1 MSSGETLLQA
11 FGLRRTFKQGGISL
25 DILRGIDLEVRQ
37 GEAIC
42 IMGPSGA
49 GKSTLLH
56 ILGTLDRPT
65 LGRIYFRGEEI
76 TAWSDHRL
84 SQFRNQ
90 KMGFVFQ
97 FHHLLAE
104 LTALENVALPLLI
117 GGESKSVAT
126 RQAEELLDLLGLR
139 DRKTHYPTELSGGER
154 SRVAI
159 ARALIRKPEL
169 LLADEPTGN
178 LDTEN
183 DLRVQQIFFEVK
195 KQFNLTF
202 LAVTHDEKFASRFPR
217 VLRLKDGQWA

>member
-1 MSSGETLLQA
+1 MSSPLMQA
-11 FGLRRTFKQGGISL
+11 FSIQKTYNQGDSSL
-25 DILRGIDLEVRQ
+25 NILRGIDLEIQQ

-56 ILGTLDRPT
+56 ILGTLDKPT

-76 TAWSDHRL
+76 TSWSDQKI
-84 SQFRNQ
+84 SQFRNE

-104 LTALENVALPLLI
+104 LSALENICLPLLI
-117 GGESKSVAT
+117 AGESRAT
-126 RQAEELLDLLGLR
+126 AVPQAEELLEMMGLS
-139 DRKTHYPTELSGGER
+139 DRKTHFPTELSGGER

-159 ARALIRKPEL
+159 ARALIRKPEF

-183 DLRVQQIFFEVK
+183 DLKVQQIFFDIK
-195 KQFNLTF
+195 KRFDLTF
-202 LAVTHDEKFASRFPR
+202 LAVTHDERFATKFPR
-217 VLRLKDGQWA
+217 VLRLKDGQWV